1 MGVINALVS
10 LEKEKDMIRRMMI
23 ESHIK
28 VILIQ
33 DQAEVVE
40 IIPEDIKEY

>member
-1 MGVINALVS
+1 
-10 LEKEKDMIRRMMI
+10 MIRRMMI